1 MERVWCLVL
10 QPSRES
16 PIEVLDFNSHA
27 SHMPPMARKLAGK
40 RLGIDPERSFEGARL
55 ECEPSVFPAG
65 LVFAKEVV
73 MSLLY
78 YSVSALGQHKSYG
91 RYMMIGWSGP
101 TWWSTWSMPRK

>member
-1 MERVWCLVL
+1 MVCPVL

-16 PIEVLDFNSHA
+16 PIEVPDFKSYA
-27 SHMPPMARKLAGK
+27 SHMPTMTRKLAGK
-40 RLGIDPERSFEGARL
+40 RLGIDPEQPLEGARL

-65 LVFAKEVV
+65 LVFAKGVV

-101 TWWSTWSMPRK
+101 TRWSTWSMPRK

>member
-1 MERVWCLVL
+1 VVCPVL

-16 PIEVLDFNSHA
+16 PIEVLDLNSHA
-27 SHMPPMARKLAGK
+27 SHSHRWRGNSLGSVLAST
-40 RLGIDPERSFEGARL
+40 LSSL
-55 ECEPSVFPAG
+55 ECEPSMFPAG

-101 TWWSTWSMPRK
+101 TRWSTWSMPRKEIP